1 MNARPILLS
10 NKDSDVQLLC
20 PKMLLSPYLT
30 SEQLHSWML
39 DILSPLTALS
49 NVASLV
55 AKNHSAVQSALQSQL
70 LDYLQNEGIRYDIR
84 QGDKSKPNLHSLIP
98 MIEDIV
104 IYQTSDHKKR
114 FGVIVS
120 IKEKNIVRIK
130 TTLHGVVQAVDKHI
144 RLLVLIYRKCE
155 WHANGIPKNLQ

>member
-1 MNARPILLS
+1 
-10 NKDSDVQLLC
+10 
-20 PKMLLSPYLT
+20 
-30 SEQLHSWML
+30 ML

-55 AKNHSAVQSALQSQL
+55 AKHHSAVQSALQSQL

-84 QGDKSKPNLHSLIP
+84 QGDKSKPNLHNLVP

-114 FGVIVS
+114 FGVIVE

-130 TTLHGVVQAVDKHI
+130 TTHHGVVQDVDKHI
-144 RLLVLIYRKCE
+144 RLL
-155 WHANGIPKNLQ
+155 

>member
-1 MNARPILLS
+1 
-10 NKDSDVQLLC
+10 
-20 PKMLLSPYLT
+20 
-30 SEQLHSWML
+30 
-39 DILSPLTALS
+39 
-49 NVASLV
+49 
-55 AKNHSAVQSALQSQL
+55 
-70 LDYLQNEGIRYDIR
+70 
-84 QGDKSKPNLHSLIP
+84 

-114 FGVIVS
+114 FGVIVE

-130 TTLHGVVQAVDKHI
+130 TTLHGVVQDVDKHI